1 MAPFAYILGH
11 YGYAA
16 NFRCCWL
23 IESDSSAFFLFNQVR
38 FFFKCSQPLAV
49 LCVAFTADLP
59 TSVVI
64 TSMRGAR
71 AGVNPP
77 RQSPPCI
84 CLFIFYLQTTL
95 RHGMAGMARAPVYTK
110 SKNCVLALAFCN
122 DFMIF
127 ACTHVLL
134 TINGDTVP
142 VRLHQTAVW
151 AYVYGWNLVFALLA
165 RTLLLAVL
173 PENT

>member
-1 MAPFAYILGH
+1 
-11 YGYAA
+11 
-16 NFRCCWL
+16 
-23 IESDSSAFFLFNQVR
+23 
-38 FFFKCSQPLAV
+38 
-49 LCVAFTADLP
+49 
-59 TSVVI
+59 
-64 TSMRGAR
+64 
-71 AGVNPP
+71 
-77 RQSPPCI
+77 
-84 CLFIFYLQTTL
+84 
-95 RHGMAGMARAPVYTK
+95 
-110 SKNCVLALAFCN
+110 
-122 DFMIF
+122 MIF